1 MAAVTNFN
9 GKAEPMAATLGTIHG
24 KVLIQI
30 GDGEPVE
37 VGKISI
43 PITAGPA
50 PVTNMPTYAPGVR

>member
-1 MAAVTNFN
+1 
-9 GKAEPMAATLGTIHG
+9 MAATLGTIHG